1 MEESRNNLN
10 GSLAIVGVGV
20 AVGVLAFAI
29 DGLKWLLIVALVI
42 CVLGGGIAFYKSM
55 NPES

>member
-1 MEESRNNLN
+1 MERSKTNLN

-20 AVGVLAFAI
+20 AVGVLAFAV
-29 DGLKWLLIVALVI
+29 DVKWLLIIALVI